1 MDDIMAEINMPLSD
15 AQLKQLETVT
25 RELSPTQLAWLSGYL
40 WAQAKLK
47 DYPIND
53 RVLAISDPN
62 TAIDDPQTDTN
73 SLPVIT
79 ILSASQTGNA
89 RRIAEQLSADMDRN
103 GFDVKLYRAAEYK
116 FKQIIQE
123 KLLIIVI
130 STQGEGEEPEEATA
144 LFNYLFSKKAPQLT
158 EMQFAV
164 LALGDSSYEF
174 FCQAGKRIDERLVE
188 LGAKRLLARVDADI
202 DFQPTAD
209 CWRQAILEFISQH
222 FTLSTKKSNTIEP
235 IAIESSIYTKSQPF
249 RASVIANQKIT
260 SRDSDKDVRHIEI
273 DLADSNLRYQPGDA
287 VGVWFR
293 NDPKLINEILTIFS
307 LNELTEVS
315 VNNKTLTLRQ
325 ALSAHYEL
333 TLNTTRI
340 TKKYAELSNNQEL
353 LALIN
358 DPSQFQQFVK
368 TIPPVDMFRRYST
381 TITAEQLLSLLRP
394 LTPRLYSISSS
405 QDEVGNEVH
414 LTVGVVQYNIDGHSR
429 WGGAS
434 GFLASLKEDDQLD
447 IFIEHNDLFRLP
459 VNDAT
464 DIIMIGSGT
473 GIAPFRAFLQQRSI
487 QGASGRNWL
496 FFGNQHFISD
506 FLYQIEWQG
515 YHKEGLLTRIDLA
528 WSRDQQQKVYIQDKL
543 LEKGKDVWQ
552 WLTQGAAIYVCGDAM
567 GMAKHVEQAL
577 HTIITQQGNMSAES
591 ADEFLVELRNQQRY
605 QRDIY

>member
-1 MDDIMAEINMPLSD
+1 MAEISIPLSD
-15 AQLKQLETVT
+15 VQLKHLETIT
-25 RELSPTQLAWLSGYL
+25 KGLSSTQLAWLSGYL
-40 WAQAKLK
+40 WAQAQK
-47 DYPIND
+47 DNYQIND
-53 RVLAISDPN
+53 KLSAISDPN
-62 TAIDDPQTDTN
+62 SAIDNSQTDTN
-73 SLPVIT
+73 SLPTIT

-103 GFDVKLYRAAEYK
+103 GFDVKLYRAADYK
-116 FKQIIQE
+116 FKQIAQE

-130 STQGEGEEPEEATA
+130 STQGEGQEPEEATA

-158 EMQFAV
+158 ETQFAV

-174 FCQAGKRIDERLVE
+174 FCRAGKRIDERLVE

-209 CWRQAILEFISQH
+209 SWRQSIQEHITQNL
-222 FTLSTKKSNTIEP
+222 TLSSIESNTIAP

-249 RASVIANQKIT
+249 RASVLANQKIT
-260 SRDSDKDVRHIEI
+260 SRDSEKDVRHIEI
-273 DLADSNLRYQPGDA
+273 DLADSNLHYQPGDA
-287 VGVWFR
+287 IGVWFH
-293 NDPKLINEILTIFS
+293 NDPKLIKEILEILS

-315 VNNKTLTLRQ
+315 VNNKTITISQ
-325 ALSAHYEL
+325 ALSTHYEL
-333 TLNTTRI
+333 TQNTTRI
-340 TKKYAELSNNQEL
+340 AKKYAELSNNQAL
-353 LALIN
+353 LALLDN
-358 DPSQFQQFVK
+358 PSQLQQFVK
-368 TIPPVDMFRRYST
+368 TIPPVDMFRRYPKAIS
-381 TITAEQLLSLLRP
+381 AEQLLSLLRP

-405 QDEVGNEVH
+405 QDEVGSEVH
-414 LTVGVVQYNIDGHSR
+414 LTVGVVHYNVDGHSR

-434 GFLASLKEDDQLD
+434 GFLASLKEDEQLD

-473 GIAPFRAFLQQRSI
+473 GIAPFRAFLQQRAI
-487 QGASGRNWL
+487 QGGTGRNWL

-506 FLYQIEWQG
+506 FLYQIEWQR

-528 WSRDQQQKVYIQDKL
+528 WSRDQQQKIYIQDKL

-567 GMAKHVEQAL
+567 GMAKHVEQTL
-577 HTIITQQGNMSAES
+577 RTIIMQQGNMSVEQ

>member
-1 MDDIMAEINMPLSD
+1 MDDIMAEISIPLSD
-15 AQLKQLETVT
+15 VQLKQLETIT
-25 RELSPTQLAWLSGYL
+25 RGLSSTQLAWLSGYL
-40 WAQAKLK
+40 WAQAQS
-47 DYPIND
+47 DNYQIND
-53 RVLAISDPN
+53 KLSAISDPN
-62 TAIDDPQTDTN
+62 IAIDNSQTDTN
-73 SLPVIT
+73 SLPTIT

-103 GFDVKLYRAAEYK
+103 GFDVKLYRAADYK
-116 FKQIIQE
+116 FKQIAQE

-130 STQGEGEEPEEATA
+130 STQGEGQEPEEATA
-144 LFNYLFSKKAPQLT
+144 LFNYLFSKKAPQLPET
-158 EMQFAV
+158 KFAV

-174 FCQAGKRIDERLVE
+174 FCQAGKRIDDRLVE
-188 LGAKRLLARVDADI
+188 LGAERLLARVDADI

-209 CWRQAILEFISQH
+209 CWRQSLLEFVTHH
-222 FTLSTKKSNTIEP
+222 FTLSTTESNTITP

-249 RASVIANQKIT
+249 RASILANQKIT
-260 SRDSDKDVRHIEI
+260 SRDSEKDVRHIEI
-273 DLADSNLRYQPGDA
+273 DLADSNLHYQPGDA

-293 NDPKLINEILTIFS
+293 NDPKLIKEILTVFS
-307 LNELTEVS
+307 LNESTEVS
-315 VNNKTLTLRQ
+315 VNNKTITISQ
-325 ALSAHYEL
+325 ALSTHYEL
-333 TLNTTRI
+333 TQNTTRI
-340 TKKYAELSNNQEL
+340 TKKYAELSNNQAL
-353 LALIN
+353 LSLLDN
-358 DPSQFQQFVK
+358 PSQLQQFVK
-368 TIPPVDMFRRYST
+368 TIPPVDMFRQYPTAIS
-381 TITAEQLLSLLRP
+381 AEQLLSLLRP

-414 LTVGVVQYNIDGHSR
+414 LTVGVVHYNIDGHSR

-434 GFLASLKEDDQLD
+434 GFLASLEEDDQLD

-473 GIAPFRAFLQQRSI
+473 GIAPFRAFLQQRAI
-487 QGASGRNWL
+487 QGGTGRNWL

-506 FLYQIEWQG
+506 FLYQIEWQR
-515 YHKEGLLTRIDLA
+515 YHEEGLLTRIDLA
-528 WSRDQQQKVYIQDKL
+528 WSRDQQQKIYIQDKL

-567 GMAKHVEQAL
+567 GMAKHVEQTL
-577 HTIITQQGNMSAES
+577 RTIIMQQGNMSVEQ

>member
-1 MDDIMAEINMPLSD
+1 MAEISIPLSD
-15 AQLKQLETVT
+15 VQLKHLETIT
-25 RELSPTQLAWLSGYL
+25 KGLSSTQLAWLSGYL
-40 WAQAKLK
+40 WAQAQK
-47 DYPIND
+47 DNYQIND
-53 RVLAISDPN
+53 KLSAIFDPN
-62 TAIDDPQTDTN
+62 SAIDNSQTDTN
-73 SLPVIT
+73 SLPTIT

-103 GFDVKLYRAAEYK
+103 GFDVKLYRAADYK
-116 FKQIIQE
+116 FKQIAQE

-130 STQGEGEEPEEATA
+130 STQGEGQEPEEATA

-158 EMQFAV
+158 ETQFAV

-174 FCQAGKRIDERLVE
+174 FCRAGKRIDERLVE

-209 CWRQAILEFISQH
+209 SWRQSIQEHITQNL
-222 FTLSTKKSNTIEP
+222 TLSSIESNTIAP

-249 RASVIANQKIT
+249 RASVLANQKIT
-260 SRDSDKDVRHIEI
+260 SRDSEKDVRHIEI
-273 DLADSNLRYQPGDA
+273 DLADSNLHYQPGDA
-287 VGVWFR
+287 IGVWFH
-293 NDPKLINEILTIFS
+293 NDPKLIKEILEIFS
-307 LNELTEVS
+307 LNELTQVS
-315 VNNKTLTLRQ
+315 VNNKTITISQ
-325 ALSAHYEL
+325 ALSTHYEL
-333 TLNTTRI
+333 TQNTTRI
-340 TKKYAELSNNQEL
+340 AKKYAELSNNQAL
-353 LALIN
+353 LALLDN
-358 DPSQFQQFVK
+358 PSQLQQFVK
-368 TIPPVDMFRRYST
+368 TIPPVDMFRRYPTAIS
-381 TITAEQLLSLLRP
+381 AEQLLSLLRP

-414 LTVGVVQYNIDGHSR
+414 LTVGVVHYNVDVHSR

-459 VNDAT
+459 VNDTT

-473 GIAPFRAFLQQRSI
+473 GIAPFRAFLQQREI
-487 QGASGRNWL
+487 QGATGRNWL

-506 FLYQIEWQG
+506 FLYQIEWQR

-528 WSRDQQQKVYIQDKL
+528 WSRDQQQKIYIQDKL

-567 GMAKHVEQAL
+567 GMAKHVEQTL
-577 HTIITQQGNMSAES
+577 RTIIVQQGNMSVEQ